1 MEKEYVLSIELND
14 LSVLTP
20 TVNINLHLQG
30 ELSAETLDSINKELP
45 SIKKMLKNQ
54 IQDGLKQ
61 IGLF

>member
-1 MEKEYVLSIELND
+1 MEKEYVINIELND

-45 SIKKMLKNQ
+45 SIKEMLKNQ